1 MPIKALSYHRT
12 KEEVPVSDLLWMLL
26 DSGPW
31 GLPHRPKSR
40 SPCPGLPLL
49 GLPLQHA
56 EDRQRF
62 REALAE
68 AHRTALDCSR
78 EEATVPTV
86 PTASPRSSG
95 KVQGLGLMSL
105 LGIGFTSPL
114 NICWR
119 LIPNSWVML
128 N

>member
-40 SPCPGLPLL
+40 S
-49 GLPLQHA
+49 PLQHA